1 MKCLVCSVGCT
12 SCSYSIVMTHIN
24 LVIGWFF
31 GDFFMEDF
39 PAHLEYTGIYRFVIY
54 YSFHGKD

>member
-1 MKCLVCSVGCT
+1 
-12 SCSYSIVMTHIN
+12 MTHIN